1 MRIEQEIRIA
11 APLERVWAF
20 VTDLPS
26 VGRCVPDVEALE
38 AVDDT
43 TMAGTIKVRVGP
55 IGLQL
60 AGRVRLTEQDAVAH
74 RAALEIQATDRR
86 IGGGINARTTFQLKA
101 AGGRETVLSVATDA
115 TLLGRLGQF
124 GQPIIRRKAD
134 EMARQF
140 SLNVAEALRD
150 ANAT

>member
-1 MRIEQEIRIA
+1 MRLEQEIHIA

-38 AVDDT
+38 AVDET
-43 TMAGTIKVRVGP
+43 TLAGTIKVRVGP

-60 AGRVRLTEQDAVAH
+60 AGRVRLAERDVAAH
-74 RAALEIQATDRR
+74 RAALEIEATDRR
-86 IGGGINARTTFQLKA
+86 IGGGINARTTFRLQDA
-101 AGGRETVLSVATDA
+101 DGGDTVLAVATDA

-150 ANAT
+150 ADAT